1 MAKNPGRGNKGSRK
15 NSIPNVVGNAKTT
28 AQTTIT
34 NAGFTYTITNE
45 NTTDANLNE
54 TIKSQDITA
63 GEVRSIGTNVGL
75 VNYTFSFTPF
85 GAFGFT
91 PFGAFGFT
99 PFGFTPFGFTPF
111 GFTPFGFTPFGF
123 TPFGFTPVFSFTP
136 FTVFSFSPP
145 SCIDENT
152 LISTPNGLVA
162 AKDIQVGDEVYT
174 VSLQEVPESDATGNY
189 DFDYVGFVSETLT
202 PIQKTT
208 TQIVAIQPSP
218 RDIVLGFNEDEDKL
232 FSTSQPMFV
241 KMNECYQVVPAGAVE
256 IGSYL
261 IKVNDDG
268 SFTEVLVET
277 INQISKDTTVYQFN
291 CEPADWFIA
300 GDYLVHNK

>member
-1 MAKNPGRGNKGSRK
+1 MAKNLGRGNKGSRK
-15 NSIPNVVGNAKTT
+15 NSVPNVVGVAKTT
-28 AQTTIT
+28 AETNLT
-34 NAGFTYTITNE
+34 NAGFVYNTTNE
-45 NTTDANLNE
+45 NTTDSNLNN

-63 GEVRSIGTNVGL
+63 GEVRSIGTNVNL

-123 TPFGFTPVFSFTP
+123 TPVFSFTP
-136 FTVFSFSPP
+136 FTVFNFSPP
-145 SCIDENT
+145 SCVDEDT

-162 AKDIQVGDEVYT
+162 AKNLQVGDEVYT
-174 VSLQEVPESDATGNY
+174 VSLEEIPLSDETGQN
-189 DFDYVGFVSETLT
+189 DFDYIGFVSETLT
-202 PIQKTT
+202 PIEKTT

-218 RDIVLGFNEDEDKL
+218 RDKVLGFNEEQEKL
-232 FSTSQPMFV
+232 FSTTQPVFV
-241 KMNECYQVVPAGAVE
+241 KINGFYQIAPAGALEV
-256 IGSYL
+256 GHYL
-261 IKVNDDG
+261 IQVNDDG
-268 SFTEVLVET
+268 TFTEVLVNSIEE
-277 INQISKDTTVYQFN
+277 ISKNTTVYQFN

-300 GDYLVHNK
+300 GTYLVHNK

>member
-15 NSIPNVVGNAKTT
+15 NSVPNVVGVAKTT
-28 AQTTIT
+28 AETNLT
-34 NAGFTYTITNE
+34 NAGFVYNTTNE
-45 NTTDANLNE
+45 NTTDSNLNN

-63 GEVRSIGTNVGL
+63 GEVRSIGTNVNL
-75 VNYTFSFTPF
+75 VNYTFSFVP
-85 GAFGFT
+85 FGFT

-136 FTVFSFSPP
+136 ITVFSFSPP
-145 SCIDENT
+145 SCIDEDT

-162 AKDIQVGDEVYT
+162 ARNLQVGDEVYT
-174 VSLQEVPESDATGNY
+174 VSLQEVPESDITGQY
-189 DFDYVGFVSETLT
+189 DFDYVGFMSETLT
-202 PIQKTT
+202 SVQKTIT
-208 TQIVAIQPSP
+208 TIVSIQPSP
-218 RDIVLGFNEDEDKL
+218 RNVVLCFNGEEEKL

-241 KMNECYQVVPAGAVE
+241 KSNNFYQVIPAGAVE
-256 IGSYL
+256 IGDYL
-261 IKVNDDG
+261 IKVDIDG
-268 SFTEVLVET
+268 NFIEVLVESVEN
-277 INQISKDTTVYQFN
+277 IAKDTTVYQFN
-291 CEPADWFIA
+291 CEPEDWFIA

>member
-15 NSIPNVVGNAKTT
+15 NSVPNVVGVAKTT
-28 AQTTIT
+28 AETNLT
-34 NAGFTYTITNE
+34 NAGFVYNTTNE
-45 NTTDANLNE
+45 NTTDSNLNN

-63 GEVRSIGTNVGL
+63 GEVRSIGTNVNL

-136 FTVFSFSPP
+136 FTFSPP
-145 SCIDENT
+145 SCIDEDT

-162 AKDIQVGDEVYT
+162 AKNLQVGDEVYT
-174 VSLQEVPESDATGNY
+174 VSLEEVPLSDETGQN
-189 DFDYVGFVSETLT
+189 DFDYIGFVSETLT
-202 PIQKTT
+202 PIEKTI

-218 RDIVLGFNEDEDKL
+218 RDRVLGFNENQEIL
-232 FSTSQPMFV
+232 FSTTQPVFV
-241 KMNECYQVVPAGAVE
+241 KMDGFYQIAPAGALEV
-256 IGSYL
+256 GNYL
-261 IKVNDDG
+261 IQVNDDG
-268 SFTEVLVET
+268 TFTEVL
-277 INQISKDTTVYQFN
+277 INSIEEVLKNTTVYQFN

-300 GDYLVHNK
+300 GTYLVHNK

>member
-1 MAKNPGRGNKGSRK
+1 MAKNLGRGNKGSRK
-15 NSIPNVVGNAKTT
+15 NSVPNVVGVAKTT
-28 AQTTIT
+28 AETNLT
-34 NAGFTYTITNE
+34 NAGFVYNTTNE
-45 NTTDANLNE
+45 NTTDSNLNN

-63 GEVRSIGTNVGL
+63 GEVRSIGTNVNL

-123 TPFGFTPVFSFTP
+123 TPVFSFTP
-136 FTVFSFSPP
+136 FTVFNFSPP
-145 SCIDENT
+145 KCIDEDT

-162 AKDIQVGDEVYT
+162 AKNLQVGDEVYT
-174 VSLQEVPESDATGNY
+174 VSLEEIPLSDETGQN
-189 DFDYVGFVSETLT
+189 DFDYIGFVSETLT
-202 PIQKTT
+202 PIEKTT

-218 RDIVLGFNEDEDKL
+218 RDKVLGFNEEQEKL
-232 FSTSQPMFV
+232 FSTTQPVFV
-241 KMNECYQVVPAGAVE
+241 KINGFYQIAPAGALEV
-256 IGSYL
+256 GHYL
-261 IKVNDDG
+261 IQVNDDG
-268 SFTEVLVET
+268 TFTEVLVNSIEE
-277 INQISKDTTVYQFN
+277 ISKNTTVYQFN

-300 GDYLVHNK
+300 GTYLVHNK

>member
-15 NSIPNVVGNAKTT
+15 NSVPNVVGVAKTT
-28 AQTTIT
+28 AETNLT
-34 NAGFTYTITNE
+34 NAGFVYNTTNE
-45 NTTDANLNE
+45 NTTDSNLNN

-63 GEVRSIGTNVGL
+63 GEVRSIGTNINL

-123 TPFGFTPVFSFTP
+123 TPVFSFTP
-136 FTVFSFSPP
+136 FTVFNFSPP
-145 SCIDENT
+145 SCVDEDT

-162 AKDIQVGDEVYT
+162 AKNLQVGDEVYT
-174 VSLQEVPESDATGNY
+174 VSLEEIPLSDETGQN
-189 DFDYVGFVSETLT
+189 DFDYIGFVSETLT
-202 PIQKTT
+202 PIEKTT

-218 RDIVLGFNEDEDKL
+218 RDKVLSFNEEQEKL
-232 FSTSQPMFV
+232 FSTTQPVFV
-241 KMNECYQVVPAGAVE
+241 KINGFYQIAPAGALEV
-256 IGSYL
+256 GHYL
-261 IKVNDDG
+261 IQVNDDG
-268 SFTEVLVET
+268 TFTEVLVNSIEE
-277 INQISKDTTVYQFN
+277 ISKNTTVYQFN

-300 GDYLVHNK
+300 GTYLVHNK

>member
-15 NSIPNVVGNAKTT
+15 NSIPNVVGNSKTT

-34 NAGFTYTITNE
+34 NAGFTYTISNE

-63 GEVRSIGTNVGL
+63 GEVRSIGTNLNL

-123 TPFGFTPVFSFTP
+123 TPVFSFTP
-136 FTVFSFSPP
+136 FTVFNFSPP
-145 SCIDENT
+145 SCIDEDT
-152 LISTPNGLVA
+152 LISTPNGPIA
-162 AKDIQVGDEVYT
+162 AKDLQVGDEIDT
-174 VSLQEVPESDATGNY
+174 ILIDEIPLSDGTGQN
-189 DFDYVGFVSETLT
+189 DFDYIGFVSETLSPT
-202 PIQKTT
+202 QTTT

-218 RDIVLGFNEDEDKL
+218 RDVVLGFNGNQDKL

-241 KMNECYQVVPAGAVE
+241 KLNGYYQVMPAGAIE
-256 IGSYL
+256 LNSYL
-261 IKVNDDG
+261 IQVNEDG
-268 SFTEVLVET
+268 TFTETLVES
-277 INQISKDTTVYQFN
+277 IDQVSKNTTVYQFN

>member
-15 NSIPNVVGNAKTT
+15 NSVPNVVGVAKTT
-28 AQTTIT
+28 AETNLT
-34 NAGFTYTITNE
+34 NAGFVYNTTNE
-45 NTTDANLNE
+45 NTTDSNLNN

-63 GEVRSIGTNVGL
+63 GEVRSIGTNVNL

-123 TPFGFTPVFSFTP
+123 TPVFSFTP
-136 FTVFSFSPP
+136 FTVFNFSPP
-145 SCIDENT
+145 SCVDEDT

-162 AKDIQVGDEVYT
+162 AKNLQVGDEVYT
-174 VSLQEVPESDATGNY
+174 VSLQEIPLSDETGQN
-189 DFDYVGFVSETLT
+189 DFDYIGFVSETLT
-202 PIQKTT
+202 PIEKTT

-218 RDIVLGFNEDEDKL
+218 RDKVLGFNEEQEKL
-232 FSTSQPMFV
+232 FSTTQPVFV
-241 KMNECYQVVPAGAVE
+241 KINGFYQIAPAGALEV
-256 IGSYL
+256 GHYL
-261 IKVNDDG
+261 IQVNDDG
-268 SFTEVLVET
+268 TFTEVLVNSIEE
-277 INQISKDTTVYQFN
+277 ISKNTTVYQFN

-300 GDYLVHNK
+300 GTYLVHNK

>member
-1 MAKNPGRGNKGSRK
+1 MAKNLGRGNKGSRK
-15 NSIPNVVGNAKTT
+15 NSVPNVVGVAKTT
-28 AQTTIT
+28 AETNLT
-34 NAGFTYTITNE
+34 NAGFVYNTTNE
-45 NTTDANLNE
+45 NTENAGLNN

-63 GEVRSIGTNVGL
+63 GEVRSIGTNVNL

-99 PFGFTPFGFTPF
+99 PFGITPF

-136 FTVFSFSPP
+136 FTVFNFSPP
-145 SCIDENT
+145 SCVDEDT

-162 AKDIQVGDEVYT
+162 AKNLQVGDEVYT
-174 VSLQEVPESDATGNY
+174 VSLEEIPLSDETGQN
-189 DFDYVGFVSETLT
+189 DFDYIGFVSETLT
-202 PIQKTT
+202 PIEKTT

-218 RDIVLGFNEDEDKL
+218 RDKVLGFNEEQEKL
-232 FSTSQPMFV
+232 FSTTQPVFV
-241 KMNECYQVVPAGAVE
+241 KINGFYQIAPAGALEV
-256 IGSYL
+256 GNCL
-261 IKVNDDG
+261 IQVNDDG
-268 SFTEVLVET
+268 TFTEIL
-277 INQISKDTTVYQFN
+277 INSIEEISKNTTVYQFN

-300 GDYLVHNK
+300 GTYLVHNK